1 MVKYLIVG
9 NSAAAVGA
17 VEGIRQVDKDGRIVI
32 VSNEP
37 HPLYSRPLITYLLA
51 GQIDESK
58 MSYGDKRFYG
68 RYNVEEVLGKEVVV
82 IHPEDKKVALNDG
95 TTMPYQKLL
104 LATGGHPIFPQVEGK
119 DLAGVFTFT
128 TLDDAKKVGEFIE
141 RNGVVSAVVVGGGLI
156 GLKTAEALIARGI
169 KVTIV
174 ELADRVLSATFD
186 RRASEIVEMAL
197 RGKEGRLMT
206 KNTVSRIIG
215 KERVEKV
222 ILQDGTEVNCQLVIF
237 AIGATPN
244 TELAKRAG
252 VEVRKGILVDD
263 HMRTNLPD
271 IYAAG
276 DVVEAYDMV
285 MHTNRQIAIWPNA
298 YVQGNIAGFNM
309 AGKAE
314 KYGGSFA
321 MNSVE
326 ICGVLTISIG
336 LTDPQEKGYEV
347 LERYDA
353 AQNAYKKIVLKD
365 DVIVGAIFVNKIDR
379 AGVFTGLIKNRA
391 NVRLFKDALL
401 RDDFGL
407 VWLPETFRKH
417 MVVGEGIEV

>member
-17 VEGIRQVDKDGRIVI
+17 VESIRQVDKDGRIVI

-37 HPLYSRPLITYLLA
+37 HPLYSRPLITYMLA

-58 MSYGDKRFYG
+58 MSYGDPMFYK
-68 RYNVEEVLGKEVVV
+68 RYNVEEVLEKEVVAV
-82 IHPEDKKVALNDG
+82 HPQDKKLVLSDG
-95 TTMPYQKLL
+95 TTLPYQKLL
-104 LATGGHPIFPQVEGK
+104 LATGGRPIFPSMEGK

-141 RNGVVSAVVVGGGLI
+141 RNGVGSAVVVGGGLI
-156 GLKTAEALIARGI
+156 GLKTAEGLIARGI

-186 RRASEIVEMAL
+186 RRASEIVETAL
-197 RGKEGRLMT
+197 RERGCELLT

-222 ILQDGTEVNCQLVIF
+222 VLQDGTEVNCQLVIF
-237 AIGATPN
+237 AIGVTPN

-252 VEVRKGILVDD
+252 IEVRKGIIVDD

-285 MHTNRQIAIWPNA
+285 MSTNRQIAIWPNA

-314 KYGGSFA
+314 KYDGSFA

-326 ICGVLTISIG
+326 ICDMPTISIG

-347 LERYDA
+347 LERYDE
-353 AQNAYKKIVLKD
+353 AQKAYKKIVLKD

-379 AGVFTGLIKNRA
+379 AGVFTGLIKNRV

-407 VWLPETFRKH
+407 VWLPEKFRKH

>member
-17 VEGIRQVDKDGRIVI
+17 VEGIRQVDKIGRIVI
-32 VSNEP
+32 VSNEQ

-51 GQIDESK
+51 GQIDEGK
-58 MSYGDKRFYG
+58 MSYGDSKFYR
-68 RYNVEEVLGKEVVV
+68 RYNVEEVLGKEVVA
-82 IHPEDKKVALNDG
+82 IHPENKKVILDDG
-95 TTMPYQKLL
+95 TALPYQKLL
-104 LATGGHPIFPQVEGK
+104 LATGGSPIFPQVEGK

-128 TLDDAKKVGEFIE
+128 TLYDARKVSEFIE
-141 RNGVVSAVVVGGGLI
+141 RNTVGSAVVVGGGLI

-174 ELADRVLSATFD
+174 ELADRILSATFD
-186 RRASEIVEMAL
+186 RRASEIVEKAL
-197 RGKEGRLMT
+197 RGKGCELMT
-206 KNTVSRIIG
+206 KNTVSRVTG

-222 ILQDGTEVNCQLVIF
+222 VLQDGTEVNCQLVIF
-237 AIGATPN
+237 AIGVTPN

-252 VEVRKGILVDD
+252 IDVRKGISVDD
-263 HMRTNLPD
+263 RMRTNLPD

-285 MHTNRQIAIWPNA
+285 MSTNRQIAIWPNA
-298 YVQGNIAGFNM
+298 YVQGNIAGLNM

-314 KYGGSFA
+314 KYDGSFA

-326 ICGVLTISIG
+326 ICDVPTISIG

-347 LERYDA
+347 LEHYDEG
-353 AQNAYKKIVLKD
+353 QKAYKKVVLKD

-379 AGVFTGLIKNRA
+379 AGVFTGLIKNRV

-407 VWLPETFRKH
+407 VWLPEKFRKH
-417 MVVGEGIEV
+417 MVVGEGVEV

>member
-1 MVKYLIVG
+1 MVEYLIIG

-17 VEGIRQVDKDGRIVI
+17 VESIRKIDKKGRII
-32 VSNEP
+32 TVSNES

-51 GQIDESK
+51 GQINESK
-58 MSYGDKRFYG
+58 MSYGDPMFYKKN
-68 RYNVEEVLGKEVVV
+68 NVEEVLGREVVT
-82 IHPEDKKVALNDG
+82 IHPENKKVILSDG
-95 TTMPYQKLL
+95 ITLPYQKLL
-104 LATGGHPIFPQVEGK
+104 LATGGCPIFPQVEGK

-141 RNGVVSAVVVGGGLI
+141 RNSASSAVVVGGGLI

-174 ELADRVLSATFD
+174 EIADRVLSATFD

-197 RGKEGRLMT
+197 RERGCELMT

-222 ILQDGTEVNCQLVIF
+222 VLRDGTEVYCQLVIF
-237 AIGATPN
+237 AIGVTPN
-244 TELAKRAG
+244 KELAKSAG
-252 VEVRKGILVDD
+252 IEVRKGIVVNDN
-263 HMRTNLPD
+263 MRTNLPD

-276 DVVEAYDMV
+276 DVVEAYDVV
-285 MHTNRQIAIWPNA
+285 MSTNRQIAIWPNA
-298 YVQGNIAGFNM
+298 YIQGNIAGFNM
-309 AGKAE
+309 AGKTE
-314 KYGGSFA
+314 KYDGSFA

-326 ICGVLTISIG
+326 ICGVPTISVG
-336 LTDPQEKGYEV
+336 LTDPQEKGCEV
-347 LERYDA
+347 LERYDE
-353 AQNAYKKIVLKD
+353 AQRTYKKIVLKD
-365 DVIVGAIFVNKIDR
+365 DVIVGVIFVNKIDR
-379 AGVFTGLIKNRA
+379 AGVFTGLIKNKV
-391 NVRLFKDALL
+391 NVSLFKDALQ

-407 VWLPETFRKH
+407 VWLPKIFRKH